1 MSDINGA
8 DDTEDRL
15 TDPDEEGVAPG
26 LTPHQDEEG
35 EIPVAGSEAQAERM
49 RRRPQATATGTGTGQ
64 PAERALPRLAATRGT
79 PGGSRRRVPGTPPA
93 RPGAGH
99 PSFPRRSKAPSFP
112 AS

>member
-35 EIPVAGSEAQAERM
+35 EIPVAGSEAQAERIEEEAAGD
-49 RRRPQATATGTGTGQ
+49 RDGDGEPDSPQNV
-64 PAERALPRLAATRGT
+64 PF
-79 PGGSRRRVPGTPPA
+79 PG
-93 RPGAGH
+93 
-99 PSFPRRSKAPSFP
+99 
-112 AS
+112 